1 MLKKQRS
8 LKELSPE
15 QLSNLQAVFDAMDT
29 DGSDDLD
36 YTELKDALQGSGVDI
51 SLKELKAM
59 WISADKDG
67 SSGLS
72 FAEFCKA
79 IENPVMPPTQRLAQ
93 NPDEGGG
100 CSGLGQDCL
109 SFCE

>member
-1 MLKKQRS
+1 MPPAMLKKQRS

-15 QLSNLQAVFDAMDT
+15 QLSNLQPVFDAMDT

-79 IENPVMPPTQRLAQ
+79 IENLDDADLRERLANQ

-100 CSGLGQDCL
+100 CILA
-109 SFCE
+109 

>member
-59 WISADKDG
+59 WISADNDG

-79 IENPVMPPTQRLAQ
+79 IENLDDADLRERLANQ

-100 CSGLGQDCL
+100 CILA
-109 SFCE
+109 